1 MWNIERLEVYDKICF
16 LVKRVYV
23 LIGMLPKEEKF
34 ALGDQMRR
42 AVSSIKLNILE
53 GSGKRTSKEFA
64 SYLDNAMGSLREV
77 RGCISIGIDVG
88 YFGEDVKNDIDE
100 ILRIERLLAG
110 YIGYVKKRDV
120 K

>member
-1 MWNIERLEVYDKICF
+1 MWNVERLEVYDKVCF
-16 LVKRVYV
+16 LVKRIYI
-23 LIGMLPKEEKF
+23 LIRILPQEEKF

-42 AVSSIKLNILE
+42 ASSSIRLNILE

-88 YFGEDVKNDIDE
+88 HFGEDAKKDVDE
-100 ILRIERLLAG
+100 ILRTERLLAG
-110 YIGYVKKRDV
+110 YIKYVKERNV

>member
-1 MWNIERLEVYDKICF
+1 MWNIGRLEVYDKICS

-23 LIGMLPKEEKF
+23 LVRILPNEERF

-42 AVSSIKLNILE
+42 AVSSIRLNVQE

-77 RGCISIGIDVG
+77 RGCVSIGVDVG
-88 YFGEDVKNDIDE
+88 YFGEDVKKDVDE

-110 YIGYVKKRDV
+110 YIGYVKKCDV

>member
-53 GSGKRTSKEFA
+53 GSGKPRRLSGQPPSEIYPRPA
-64 SYLDNAMGSLREV
+64 SAPRFPHRLPGVEREPDEGPSLDLKQSH
-77 RGCISIGIDVG
+77 RGGDG
-88 YFGEDVKNDIDE
+88 TH
-100 ILRIERLLAG
+100 RPAER
-110 YIGYVKKRDV
+110 
-120 K
+120 